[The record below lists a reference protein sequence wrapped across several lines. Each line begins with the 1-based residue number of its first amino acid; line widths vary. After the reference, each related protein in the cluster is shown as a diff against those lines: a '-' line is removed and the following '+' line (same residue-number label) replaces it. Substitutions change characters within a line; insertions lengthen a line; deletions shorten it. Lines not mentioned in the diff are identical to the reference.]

1 MLVWWYVGMIVSKQ
15 TFELLVIATTFGE
28 ATTSWQV
35 MGTSEEQ
42 GWALAPNRRA
52 IWDYNG

>member
-1 MLVWWYVGMIVSKQ
+1 MFVSKQ